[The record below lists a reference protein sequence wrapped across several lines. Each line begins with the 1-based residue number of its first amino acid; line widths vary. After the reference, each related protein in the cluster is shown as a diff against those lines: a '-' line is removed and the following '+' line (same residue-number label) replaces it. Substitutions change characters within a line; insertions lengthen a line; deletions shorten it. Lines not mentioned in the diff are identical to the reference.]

1 MTFLGT
7 HPSAA
12 SAFGTT
18 TTTTT
23 TTAAETETA
32 IAAVDKVHLDK
43 HAGLETR

>member
-18 TTTTT
+18 TTT
-23 TTAAETETA
+23 AAETA

>member
-18 TTTTT
+18 TT
-23 TTAAETETA
+23 AAETA
-32 IAAVDKVHLDK
+32 IAAVDKIHLDK